1 MSGKLKK
8 KNRVGL
14 VQIQYISSSDYF
26 VVSYFNS
33 NLETN
38 AKPVRVGI
46 PLAPIPA
53 CREDFSRM
61 KLTSFDKLID
71 RTCSAIKNVRLCRE
85 PDHRPGGSTGN
96 SGVAPDAV

>member
-1 MSGKLKK
+1 MHTQPEGSIL
-8 KNRVGL
+8 
-14 VQIQYISSSDYF
+14 STSDYF
-26 VVSYFNS
+26 TASYFSSNS
-33 NLETN
+33 ETN
-38 AKPVRVGI
+38 ARPVGVGI
-46 PLAPIPA
+46 TLAPIPA

-85 PDHRPGGSTGN
+85 PDHRPDGSTGN